1 MPKQGQHPHDGND
14 ENVSKSH
21 NNPSKSEEIVTS
33 SYKKPETYKKQAA
46 LHQDPSKTA
55 QHAKVHDIGDTR
67 DTARLLIRANVV
79 RLSQVFASCLVGLR
93 RSLVSH
99 KAESELLGQEP
110 HKRSGSNSDQSE
122 SSWGR

>member
-21 NNPSKSEEIVTS
+21 NNPSKSEEIVTG

-46 LHQDPSKTA
+46 LHQDPSKTT
-55 QHAKVHDIGDTR
+55 QHAKVHNIGDTR
-67 DTARLLIRANVV
+67 DTA
-79 RLSQVFASCLVGLR
+79 
-93 RSLVSH
+93 SH

-110 HKRSGSNSDQSE
+110 HKRSGSDSDQSK